1 MYIYV
6 CIYIYLHIYI
16 YTLAS
21 CTFANFDVAACRLVS
36 LLYFL
41 YMSWAAVTWLN
52 QGRFGKANG
61 LKLIKLQSVDW
72 RKELWAAW
80 QGTMLLYRVLQTKNS
95 QST

>member
-1 MYIYV
+1 
-6 CIYIYLHIYI
+6 
-16 YTLAS
+16 
-21 CTFANFDVAACRLVS
+21 
-36 LLYFL
+36 
-41 YMSWAAVTWLN
+41 MSWTAVTLLN